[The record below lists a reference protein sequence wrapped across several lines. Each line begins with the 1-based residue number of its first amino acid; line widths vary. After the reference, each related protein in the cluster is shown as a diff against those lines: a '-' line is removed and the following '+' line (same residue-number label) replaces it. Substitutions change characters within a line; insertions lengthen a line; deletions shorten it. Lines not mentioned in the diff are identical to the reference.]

1 MRTWITGSAVML
13 LAIGPSDGALAQ
25 RSKNSDNAMLAS
37 ALVWD
42 ANADGIYTCDE
53 WKVYINKLFTEAD
66 KNRDGFLDA
75 HEFAA
80 VKAADPQFKQADLG
94 YFDDNRDGKLSRAEF
109 VDRPSQLF
117 VKYDKNRDCKVTPE
131 EIGAVQS
138 AEMEKNRSRALE
150 GANRPLR

>member
-1 MRTWITGSAVML
+1 MRKLVSAYALML
-13 LAIGPSDGALAQ
+13 AMAAGDPALAQ
-25 RSKNSDNAMLAS
+25 RARSSDDAMLAS

-53 WKVYINKLFTEAD
+53 WKAFITKVFTDAD
-66 KNRDGFLDA
+66 KNRDGFLDRQ
-75 HEFAA
+75 EFAA
-80 VKAADPQFKQADLG
+80 VKAADPQFKEADLG

-109 VDRPSQLF
+109 IDRPTRLF
-117 VKYDKNRDCKVTPE
+117 VKFDKNRDCKVTPE

-138 AEMEKNRSRALE
+138 AEMEKNRARALE